1 MSKICN
7 LILLAL
13 MLVIVAFDQLTKV
26 FFSQYENG
34 EVFVINSWLSFF
46 YTKNTGAAW
55 NILSGHSYLLAMLGL
70 GVITAMIFFRKNFKN
85 FLQRAS
91 LALIASGIIGNTIDR
106 IVHGYVIDF
115 ICVDLKFYQWPV
127 FNIAD
132 SAIFCGVMILSFTFL
147 RKVKEAK

>member
-1 MSKICN
+1 
-7 LILLAL
+7 
-13 MLVIVAFDQLTKV
+13 
-26 FFSQYENG
+26 
-34 EVFVINSWLSFF
+34 
-46 YTKNTGAAW
+46 
-55 NILSGHSYLLAMLGL
+55 MLGL
-70 GVITAMIFFRKNFKN
+70 GVITAMVFFRKNFKN

-115 ICVDLKFYQWPV
+115 ISIDLKFYQWPV

>member
-1 MSKICN
+1 
-7 LILLAL
+7 

-55 NILSGHSYLLAMLGL
+55 N
-70 GVITAMIFFRKNFKN
+70 FKN

-115 ICVDLKFYQWPV
+115 ISIDLKFYQWPV